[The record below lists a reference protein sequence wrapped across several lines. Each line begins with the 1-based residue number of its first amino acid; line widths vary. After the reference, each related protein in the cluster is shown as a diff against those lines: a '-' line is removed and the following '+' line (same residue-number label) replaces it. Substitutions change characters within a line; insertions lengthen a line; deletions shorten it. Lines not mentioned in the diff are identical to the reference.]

1 MKVRIKFEKRGN
13 LRFIGHLD
21 LMRYFQKANRRAD
34 LPIAYSEGFSPHQI
48 MSFAAPLSMGVESTA
63 EYADFKLTDEA
74 QITSEEAVRRMNRE
88 MAEGLKVLSFLRI
101 PDDAG
106 NCMSTMFAADYRV
119 WFPDH
124 TRFTPEETGLLREA
138 CRKLLKEKEIP
149 VIREGKKGPKEVDI
163 RPMLYRA
170 EANEDGLFFQVAQG
184 SAANLKPEFAVG
196 ALEELSEASFLKEW
210 RPRFIRTELYDRD
223 MRTLESYG
231 ESLV

>member
-63 EYADFKLTDEA
+63 EYADFKLTDDA
-74 QITSEEAVRRMNRE
+74 QITSEEAVRRMNQE

-106 NCMSTMFAADYRV
+106 NCMSTMFAALYAEGDRTA
-119 WFPDH
+119 PGSL
-124 TRFTPEETGLLREA
+124 PETADEKRDPGDPG
-138 CRKLLKEKEIP
+138 RKK
-149 VIREGKKGPKEVDI
+149 RSEGSGYP
-163 RPMLYRA
+163 PH
-170 EANEDGLFFQVAQG
+170 
-184 SAANLKPEFAVG
+184 AVPG
-196 ALEELSEASFLKEW
+196 
-210 RPRFIRTELYDRD
+210 
-223 MRTLESYG
+223 G
-231 ESLV
+231 GG

>member
-21 LMRYFQKANRRAD
+21 LMRYFQKANRRAG

-63 EYADFKLTDEA
+63 EYADFKLTDDA
-74 QITSEEAVRRMNRE
+74 QITSEEALLRMNRE

-106 NCMSTMFAADYRV
+106 NCMSTMFAADYKVR
-119 WFPDH
+119 FPDH
-124 TRFTPEETGLLREA
+124 PRFSPEETEKLQAA
-138 CRKLLKEKEIP
+138 CRELMGKKMIP
-149 VIREGKKGPKEVDI
+149 VIRESKKGPKEVDI
-163 RPMLYRA
+163 RPMLFRA
-170 EANEDGLFFQVAQG
+170 EAEEDGLFFRVAQG

-196 ALEELSEASFLKEW
+196 ALEEMPGAEFLKQW
-210 RPRFIRTELYDRD
+210 RPRYIRTELYDRE

-231 ESLV
+231 EPLA